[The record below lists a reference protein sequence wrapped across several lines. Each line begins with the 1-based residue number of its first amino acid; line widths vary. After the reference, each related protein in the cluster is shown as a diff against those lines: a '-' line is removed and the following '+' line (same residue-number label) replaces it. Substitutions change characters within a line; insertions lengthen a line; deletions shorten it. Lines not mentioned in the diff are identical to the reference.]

1 MSEININN
9 INQRLKD
16 IEANLEAIKNEKAN
30 IQNPTI
36 KGLDKKFSELGLGD
50 ASSIIHLH
58 NAILNRL
65 EELTA
70 RVAKVEADKYAK

>member
-1 MSEININN
+1 MNEININN

-16 IEANLEAIKNEKAN
+16 LEANLEAIKNEKTN

-36 KGLDKKFSELGLGD
+36 KGLDKKFSELGLAD